1 MVDIH
6 PLIDQVQEAAADKK
20 YQHLQDSKQP
30 KIVVGLGRSVLS
42 KVLGFSLKDWFFE
55 PELCLESQL
64 KWKLLWH
71 RELRDDTIIKA
82 EVGVEFGVALEPTLF
97 GMQPIFR
104 DAEDPWYGE
113 PVLQTREKLETL
125 ELPDFYKSGLMPR
138 GHRLYQA
145 LGELAQGRIQVTFPG
160 WARGPWSIA
169 CMIRGFTPLYMDLI
183 QDPDFVHR
191 LMQFIVDARIHFE
204 TQRCRFL
211 GIDPQDTQYRWYY
224 CVYRPSCNSALYND
238 EVDGNL
244 FSPQTY
250 REFILPY
257 ERQLAEFYGGVSYY
271 HSCGNMTPF
280 YEDLCTLPELK
291 RLHVSQ
297 SSDLAKAMRL
307 KAGFTIENSLDPY
320 AETLRGTDAHI
331 EEKFRTIR
339 AAATGKPLEVWAD
352 AIYVGGRDT
361 VEKAKNVVRIFRDV
375 FGANAGQN
383 G

>member
-1 MVDIH
+1 MVDINR
-6 PLIDQVQEAAADKK
+6 LLDQVQEAAADRK
-20 YQHLQDSKQP
+20 YANLLSSERT

-42 KVLGFSLKDWFFE
+42 RVLGFDLKDWFFDSE
-55 PELCLESQL
+55 VCLESQL

-71 RELRDDTIIKA
+71 QEIQDDTLIKA
-82 EVGVEFGVALEPTLF
+82 EVGVEFGVALEPSLF
-97 GMQPIFR
+97 GMQPLFR
-104 DAEDPWYGE
+104 EKEDPWYGE
-113 PVLQTREKLETL
+113 PVLQDKEKLETL
-125 ELPDFYKSGLMPR
+125 ELPDFHTSGLMPR
-138 GHRLYQA
+138 VHQLYQDISEMVK
-145 LGELAQGRIQVTFPG
+145 GKIPVTFPG

-169 CMIRGFTPLYMDLI
+169 CMLRGFTPLYVDLI
-183 QDPDFVHR
+183 DDPDFVHR

-204 TQRCRFL
+204 TQRCGFL

-280 YEDLCTLPELK
+280 FEDLCTLPNLT

-297 SSDLAKAMRL
+297 SSDLAKAMSL
-307 KAGFTIENSLDPY
+307 KGRFRIENSLDPY
-320 AETLRGTDAHI
+320 QETLRGSDAHI
-331 EEKFRTIR
+331 EEKFKTIQ
-339 AAATGKPLEVWAD
+339 AASGEKPLEVWAD

-361 VEKAKNVVRIFRDV
+361 VEKARNVVRIFRNV
-375 FGANAGQN
+375 FGSIQGE
-383 G
+383 

>member
-1 MVDIH
+1 MFDIDR
-6 PLIDQVQEAAADKK
+6 LIDQVQEAAAVR
-20 YQHLQDSKQP
+20 QNINLQSSMRP
-30 KIVVGLGRSVLS
+30 KIVVGLGRTVLS
-42 KVLGFSLKDWFFE
+42 KVLGFNLRDWFFD
-55 PELCLESQL
+55 PKVCLESQL

-71 RELRDDTIIKA
+71 REIQDDTVIKA

-97 GMQPIFR
+97 GMQPLFR
-104 DAEDPWYGE
+104 DNEDPWYGE
-113 PVLQTREKLETL
+113 PVLQARENLETI
-125 ELPDFYKSGLMPR
+125 ELPDFYRSGLMPQV
-138 GHRLYQA
+138 HELYQDVSD
-145 LGELAQGRIQVTFPG
+145 LVKGKIPVTFPG

-183 QDPDFVHR
+183 GDPDFVHR

-224 CVYRPSCNSALYND
+224 CVYRPSCNSALFND

-244 FSPQTY
+244 FSQQTY

-280 YEDLCTLPELK
+280 YEDLCTLPNLN

-297 SSDLAKAMRL
+297 SSELGKAMQL
-307 KAGFTIENSLDPY
+307 KERFTIENSLDPY
-320 AETLRGTDAHI
+320 EEILQGSDAHI
-331 EEKFRTIR
+331 EEKFEAIK
-339 AAATGKPLEVWAD
+339 AASTDKPLEVWAD
-352 AIYVGGRDT
+352 ALYVGGRDT
-361 VEKAKNVVRIFRDV
+361 VEKARNVVRIFRNA
-375 FGANAGQN
+375 FGSTQAQ
-383 G
+383 